1 MPSAS
6 KEIGAETALARKD
19 RSVHIVE
26 TGSTGFAGGRKHT
39 ERDDG
44 LFRIRGRQNDHPGTE
59 RRVRNHQR
67 HWIYVERQI
76 VELRIAF
83 TGQVRSKSARKA
95 AVLSK
100 AEIIL
105 SSLHCCIEHHSAYST
120 T

>member
-6 KEIGAETALARKD
+6 KEIGAETALARED

-26 TGSTGFAGGRKHT
+26 TGGTGFAGGRKHT

-83 TGQVRSKSARKA
+83 TVGEFVRIGVRKRLELTGKHPR
-95 AVLSK
+95 V
-100 AEIIL
+100 
-105 SSLHCCIEHHSAYST
+105 T
-120 T
+120 